1 MSGRINLAVTGIQDQ
16 WLTGEPEFSYF
27 LVNFKRHTKFSI
39 EATETPF
46 DGEPNFDTSLECR
59 IPANKGDLIRSMM
72 LKFTLPQPTV
82 PNKTFNVTFQAVAGE
97 GNKYFVDGVQQAT
110 LTLYEGTT
118 YTFNNASHPSHP
130 FRFSTTASPSY
141 SDYTTGVTNPSTATV
156 TFTPTSTTPSILY
169 YYCALH
175 NGMGG
180 QINVKSLRYRESIG
194 AQIIEHADLR
204 IGGQTIERVTGDYIY
219 MYNQIHNNH
228 DDTDQSL
235 YFLSG
240 HGNYI
245 PVSYDW
251 DYSIMLP
258 FYFFRH
264 PSLALPVCAITK
276 QLVEVEIKFRKLED
290 ITVTYTTSSGAI
302 EDPPS
307 DVSSSIKKVSLI
319 TDFFYITENEKN
331 FLLSRPI
338 EYVITQIQL
347 SQFKMKPG
355 ETKKSGMLNFK
366 NPVKEMFFV
375 AISDDVFKY
384 NPIKN
389 VTMKFNN
396 NTIID
401 ADNLMLSYEQPLKYY
416 TGTTENNFGVYSFSL
431 KPETYYPTGQVNMSR
446 IAHNLIEIELDSP
459 DSSFGHK
466 VYVYAVNYN
475 VLHVESGLGGLKF

>member
-72 LKFTLPQPTV
+72 LKFTLPQPTGTV
-82 PNKTFNVTFQAVAGE
+82 SSGKDVRYNKSVG
-97 GNKYFVDGVQQAT
+97 
-110 LTLYEGTT
+110 
-118 YTFNNASHPSHP
+118 S
-130 FRFSTTASPSY
+130 R
-141 SDYTTGVTNPSTATV
+141 
-156 TFTPTSTTPSILY
+156 
-169 YYCALH
+169 
-175 NGMGG
+175 
-180 QINVKSLRYRESIG
+180 
-194 AQIIEHADLR
+194 IIEYADLR

-251 DYSIMLP
+251 DYSVMLP

-366 NPVKEMFFV
+366 NPVKEMFFL

-389 VTMKFNN
+389 VIMKFNN

-416 TGTTENNFGVYSFSL
+416 TGTTENNFGVYSFSIN
-431 KPETYYPTGQVNMSR
+431 PETYYPTGQVNMSR

>member
-72 LKFTLPQPTV
+72 LKFTLPQPTGTV
-82 PNKTFNVTFQAVAGE
+82 SSGKDVRYNKSVG
-97 GNKYFVDGVQQAT
+97 
-110 LTLYEGTT
+110 
-118 YTFNNASHPSHP
+118 S
-130 FRFSTTASPSY
+130 R
-141 SDYTTGVTNPSTATV
+141 
-156 TFTPTSTTPSILY
+156 
-169 YYCALH
+169 
-175 NGMGG
+175 
-180 QINVKSLRYRESIG
+180 
-194 AQIIEHADLR
+194 IIEYADLR
-204 IGGQTIERVTGDYIY
+204 IGGQTIERITGDYIY

-251 DYSIMLP
+251 DYSVMLP

-264 PSLALPVCAITK
+264 PSLALPACAITK

-366 NPVKEMFFV
+366 NPVKEMFFL

-416 TGTTENNFGVYSFSL
+416 TGTTENNFGVYSFSIN
-431 KPETYYPTGQVNMSR
+431 PETYYPTGQVNMSR

-459 DSSFGHK
+459 DSIFGHK

>member
-46 DGEPNFDTSLECR
+46 DGEPKFDTSLECR

-72 LKFTLPQPTV
+72 LKFTLPQPTT
-82 PNKTFNVTFQAVAGE
+82 PGKSFNVTFQSTGS
-97 GNKYFVDGVQQAT
+97 GNKYFIDGVQQAT

-118 YTFNNASHPSHP
+118 YTFNNTTHPTHP
-130 FRFSTTASPSY
+130 FRFSTTAPST
-141 SDYTTGVTNPSTATV
+141 SDYTDDSVTGLGTSTV

-169 YYCALH
+169 YYCANH
-175 NGMGG
+175 PNRGG

-194 AQIIEHADLR
+194 AQIIEYADLR
-204 IGGQTIERVTGDYIY
+204 IGGQTIERITGDYIY

-228 DDTDQSL
+228 DDTDQTL
-235 YFLSG
+235 YFLTG

-251 DYSIMLP
+251 DYSVMLP

-307 DVSSSIKKVSLI
+307 DVSSSLKKVSLI

-366 NPVKEMFFV
+366 NPVKEMFFL

-416 TGTTENNFGVYSFSL
+416 TGTTENNFGVYSFSI

>member
-1 MSGRINLAVTGIQDQ
+1 
-16 WLTGEPEFSYF
+16 
-27 LVNFKRHTKFSI
+27 
-39 EATETPF
+39 
-46 DGEPNFDTSLECR
+46 
-59 IPANKGDLIRSMM
+59 
-72 LKFTLPQPTV
+72 
-82 PNKTFNVTFQAVAGE
+82 
-97 GNKYFVDGVQQAT
+97 
-110 LTLYEGTT
+110 
-118 YTFNNASHPSHP
+118 
-130 FRFSTTASPSY
+130 
-141 SDYTTGVTNPSTATV
+141 
-156 TFTPTSTTPSILY
+156 
-169 YYCALH
+169 
-175 NGMGG
+175 
-180 QINVKSLRYRESIG
+180 
-194 AQIIEHADLR
+194 
-204 IGGQTIERVTGDYIY
+204 
-219 MYNQIHNNH
+219 
-228 DDTDQSL
+228 
-235 YFLSG
+235 
-240 HGNYI
+240 
-245 PVSYDW
+245 
-251 DYSIMLP
+251 MLP

-307 DVSSSIKKVSLI
+307 DVSSTIKKVSLI

>member
-307 DVSSSIKKVSLI
+307 DVSSSLKKVSLI

-416 TGTTENNFGVYSFSL
+416 TGTTENNFGVYSFSIN
-431 KPETYYPTGQVNMSR
+431 PETYYPTGQVNMSR

>member
-72 LKFTLPQPTV
+72 LKFTLPQPTGTV
-82 PNKTFNVTFQAVAGE
+82 SGGKDVRYNKSVG
-97 GNKYFVDGVQQAT
+97 
-110 LTLYEGTT
+110 
-118 YTFNNASHPSHP
+118 S
-130 FRFSTTASPSY
+130 R
-141 SDYTTGVTNPSTATV
+141 
-156 TFTPTSTTPSILY
+156 
-169 YYCALH
+169 
-175 NGMGG
+175 
-180 QINVKSLRYRESIG
+180 
-194 AQIIEHADLR
+194 IIEYADLR

-245 PVSYDW
+245 AVSYDW
-251 DYSIMLP
+251 DYSVMLP

-416 TGTTENNFGVYSFSL
+416 TGTTENNFGVYSFSIN
-431 KPETYYPTGQVNMSR
+431 PETYYPTGQVNMSR

>member
-1 MSGRINLAVTGIQDQ
+1 
-16 WLTGEPEFSYF
+16 
-27 LVNFKRHTKFSI
+27 
-39 EATETPF
+39 
-46 DGEPNFDTSLECR
+46 
-59 IPANKGDLIRSMM
+59 
-72 LKFTLPQPTV
+72 
-82 PNKTFNVTFQAVAGE
+82 
-97 GNKYFVDGVQQAT
+97 
-110 LTLYEGTT
+110 
-118 YTFNNASHPSHP
+118 
-130 FRFSTTASPSY
+130 
-141 SDYTTGVTNPSTATV
+141 
-156 TFTPTSTTPSILY
+156 
-169 YYCALH
+169 
-175 NGMGG
+175 
-180 QINVKSLRYRESIG
+180 
-194 AQIIEHADLR
+194 
-204 IGGQTIERVTGDYIY
+204 

-251 DYSIMLP
+251 DYSVMLP

-264 PSLALPVCAITK
+264 PSLALPSCAITK

-366 NPVKEMFFV
+366 NPVKEMFFL

-416 TGTTENNFGVYSFSL
+416 TGTTENNFGVYSFSI

-459 DSSFGHK
+459 DSIFGHK